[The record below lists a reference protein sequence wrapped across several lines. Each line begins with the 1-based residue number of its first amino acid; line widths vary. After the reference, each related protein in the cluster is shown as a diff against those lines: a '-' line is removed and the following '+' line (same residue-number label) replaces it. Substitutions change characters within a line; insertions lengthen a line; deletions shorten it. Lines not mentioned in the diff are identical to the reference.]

1 MKRSSK
7 PPEKVSLRRC
17 SGYGRS
23 CRLHRQDDLDVE
35 QHRCDEEE
43 GEFNRFGNT
52 GEHGGQGCGQEQ
64 AAGNLFLFRF
74 CRAVHGKGS
83 AGETE
88 DHEDEFTREVASSIG
103 TEVSDVRRGQL
114 SKEDVLAAL
123 DELAVD
129 HHRAADAG
137 LPEAGRRRG
146 AGRKE

>member
-1 MKRSSK
+1 MGDH
-7 PPEKVSLRRC
+7 VGC
-17 SGYGRS
+17 TG
-23 CRLHRQDDLDVE
+23 QDDLDVE

-137 LPEAGRRRG
+137 LPEGQVEDVVQAERNEARLMIPKMRVPI
-146 AGRKE
+146 

>member
-64 AAGNLFLFRF
+64 AAGNLFLSGF
-74 CRAVHGKGS
+74 AVRYM
-83 AGETE
+83 A
-88 DHEDEFTREVASSIG
+88 
-103 TEVSDVRRGQL
+103 
-114 SKEDVLAAL
+114 
-123 DELAVD
+123 
-129 HHRAADAG
+129 RAAPG
-137 LPEAGRRRG
+137 RPKIMKMNSPE
-146 AGRKE
+146 K